1 MYQTALAW
9 GGPRR
14 RDIIAM
20 MGLAALLA
28 ACGVLAPASTSAA
41 NVWVDC
47 AGGRDGNSGSAD
59 APFQTLGPPADR

>member
-1 MYQTALAW
+1 MRARLSALAGEIEKVYRTALAW

-14 RDIIAM
+14 RDIIAIM

-28 ACGVLAPASTSAA
+28 ACGVLAPASTGSA

-47 AGGRDGNSGSAD
+47 AGGRDGSS
-59 APFQTLGPPADR
+59 